1 MGRKTRPSEK
11 ELRNLKNTP
20 APDNPG
26 ETVPITV
33 RVRADQREWL
43 NQQSESLGV
52 LVRRALDLLIQLGA
66 GP

>member
-11 ELRNLKNTP
+11 ELRNLKHTP

-26 ETVPITV
+26 ETVAISA
-33 RVRADQREWL
+33 RVRLDQKKWL
-43 NQQSESLGV
+43 DNQNESQGV
-52 LVRRALDLLIQLGA
+52 LIRRALDLLIRLGA

>member
-11 ELRNLKNTP
+11 ELRNLKHTP

-26 ETVPITV
+26 ETVPMTV
-33 RVRADQREWL
+33 RVRVDQREWL

-52 LVRRALDLLIQLGA
+52 LVRRALDLLIRLGA

>member
-1 MGRKTRPSEK
+1 MGRKSRPSEK

-26 ETVPITV
+26 VTVPVTARV
-33 RVRADQREWL
+33 RVDQREWL

-52 LVRRALDLLIQLGA
+52 LIRRALDLLIGLGA